1 MKNLF
6 AHTLILLT
14 LLPFVLQAQ
23 TKLTKEWETLFEK
36 SNFLSSP
43 SYSETMDY
51 FKRLENHSPFARM
64 ISIGKSPQERDIY
77 SIIVSKE
84 KYFTP
89 IEAKKSGKPIVLIT
103 CGIHSGEIEGKD
115 AGMLLLREILV
126 TKEKEK
132 YLDNAILLFVPIFSV
147 DGHERSSKYNRI
159 NQNGPTE
166 MGWRTTAQ
174 NLNLNRDWVKADA
187 PEMQALLKF
196 FNEWLPDFFIDSHT
210 TNGADYQYTITY
222 GIEKFRTLYGGLS
235 KEVTTSFIP
244 YMEKR
249 MNESGFLIA
258 PYVGFKDGV
267 LEKGIVDWASPPR
280 FSNGYAAYQNRM
292 GLLVE
297 THMLKPFKER
307 VFSTKAMFEIVLE
320 YVNKNASKLVALNK
334 EADEMSIKNFT
345 IDKEFFPIS
354 LKGTDETEPFIFK
367 GIKFIKDSSEISGT
381 TRITYTDE
389 PFDLEIP
396 FYNKT
401 QVIDSVRV
409 PKRYIIPKEW
419 ELIVD
424 RLKLHGVKVEKFN
437 NSEEI
442 KVTRYKFKDVK
453 FQQNPYEGRHLVNA
467 DYDTF
472 SETIMVNQGDYFV
485 STNQRA
491 IRIITTALEPKSSDS
506 FLRWGFMNSI
516 FERKEYFEGYVM
528 EKLAPKMIEE
538 NPELK
543 IEFEKKLESDEQFR
557 KNPYARLSFF
567 YERSPYYDKNLN
579 LYPIMMVEND

>member
-6 AHTLILLT
+6 AHTLILLSF
-14 LLPFVLQAQ
+14 LPFVLQAQ
-23 TKLTKEWETLFEK
+23 PRLSKEWETLFEK
-36 SNFLSSP
+36 SSFLSSP

-51 FKRLENHSPFARM
+51 FKRLENHSPLARM
-64 ISIGKSPQERDIY
+64 ISIGKSPQGRDIY

-89 IEAKKSGKPIVLIT
+89 IEAKKSGKPIILIT

-126 TKEKEK
+126 TKEKEN

-147 DGHERSSKYNRI
+147 DGHERSSRYNRI

-345 IDKEFFPIS
+345 VDKEFFPIS
-354 LKGTDETEPFIFK
+354 LKGTDESEPFIFK

-409 PKRYIIPKEW
+409 PKKYIIPKEW
-419 ELIVD
+419 GLIVD

-467 DYDTF
+467 DYDSF
-472 SETIMVNQGDYFV
+472 SETIRVNQGDYFV

-543 IEFEKKLESDEQFR
+543 IEFEKKLETDEQFR

-579 LYPIMMVEND
+579 LYPIMIVEND